1 MQFKRIANIYF
12 LIVSVLTMMPFSP
25 KNPYTQVATF
35 AIVLIFTMIKEAW
48 EDYKRYC
55 QDNLINHKIT
65 EVYDFSNKIFKKSVW
80 YKLIPGDI
88 VKVK

>member
-1 MQFKRIANIYF
+1 
-12 LIVSVLTMMPFSP
+12 MPFSP

-55 QDNLINHKIT
+55 QDNLINNKIT
-65 EVYDFSNKIFKKSVW
+65 EVYDFNNKKFEETFWKN
-80 YKLIPGDI
+80 LRPGDI
-88 VKVK
+88 VKVNLNYSLSFLL